1 MNVPTISEIIEIA
14 IIPKDYH
21 HYLASLSP
29 FDQLLMSFLSMRLYL
44 LTCEGG
50 TLEVPQPL
58 CGVTASVCQE
68 VGPVAGVE
76 VGVIGQAQHHR
87 HIGVLRL
94 TRHLGSQLG
103 SQVRRKG
110 VAYLSRCTV
119 ITLDVRGLT
128 SLTLGKQAKLVIT
141 PCNGRSNGQKLIHF
155 RGVIRNHEN

>member
-1 MNVPTISEIIEIA
+1 M
-14 IIPKDYH
+14 
-21 HYLASLSP
+21 
-29 FDQLLMSFLSMRLYL
+29 

-58 CGVTASVCQE
+58 CGVTASVGQE
-68 VGPVAGVE
+68 VGPVTGVE

-103 SQVRRKG
+103 SQDRGKCVT
-110 VAYLSRCTV
+110 YLCRCPV

-128 SLTLGKQAKLVIT
+128 SLALGKQAKLVIT
-141 PCNGRSNGQKLIHF
+141 PCNGRSNGQKLFHL
-155 RGVIRNHEN
+155 RGSIRNHEN